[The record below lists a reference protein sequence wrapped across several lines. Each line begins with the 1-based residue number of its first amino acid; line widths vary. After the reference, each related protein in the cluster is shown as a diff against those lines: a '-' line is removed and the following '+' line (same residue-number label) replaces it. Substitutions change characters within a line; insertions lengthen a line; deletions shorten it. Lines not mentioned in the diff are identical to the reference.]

1 MKRIRTYFIQSILSI
16 GVLLLT
22 FSSARSGQAA
32 GINQKGLAVE
42 LSFEDLVGGQ
52 PNFDLRGFRVV
63 DGTLAAFGT
72 VTWSVNNEAVGPLD
86 FELPVTG
93 ISGSCDVISLEIAG
107 LEIDLSSLT
116 LSFGQVNFD
125 IHSGEITPNAVRNLL
140 CTAAHMVDAGAN
152 AYALAAG
159 LNRILPAIQ

>member
-1 MKRIRTYFIQSILSI
+1 MKRITYLIQSILWI
-16 GVLLLT
+16 GALLLSVNST
-22 FSSARSGQAA
+22 SPVQAA

-42 LSFEDLVGGQ
+42 LSFADLVGAQ
-52 PNFDLRGFRVV
+52 PNFDLRGFTVV

-72 VTWSVNNEAVGPLD
+72 VTWSVNGLAVGPLA

-93 ISGSCDVISLEIAG
+93 ISGSCDVLSVDIAG
-107 LEIDLSSLT
+107 MDILALGVS
-116 LSFGQVNFD
+116 LSFGQVDFD

-140 CTAAHMVDAGAN
+140 CTAARMAEGGAN
-152 AYALAAG
+152 AYALAAA